1 VTTDR
6 PSPVPSLAPLARN
19 VARAF
24 HDDPAWIWV
33 LPDEERR
40 SALLP
45 YLFERALRLESLR
58 GHIHAEADVAVAIWI
73 PPGAP
78 RPTLLQTVRSGLV
91 LAPLRL
97 RAGERLRLRRY
108 LRACADLQQRDLAD
122 VWYLSGLA
130 VDPER
135 QRQGI
140 GSALLR
146 WGLGRGRV
154 GLLTSNR
161 ANIRFY
167 ERFGLRVVGEFW
179 ERNGPPRMWTMR
191 SDVSS

>member
-1 VTTDR
+1 V
-6 PSPVPSLAPLARN
+6 
-19 VARAF
+19 F
-24 HDDPAWIWV
+24 
-33 LPDEERR
+33 PDEERR
-40 SALLP
+40 AALLP

-58 GHIHAEADVAVAIWI
+58 GHLQTDGESGVAIWV
-73 PPGAP
+73 PPGAR
-78 RPTLLQTVRSGLV
+78 RPTLLQTARSGLV

-97 RAGERLRLRRY
+97 RASERLRLRRY
-108 LRACADLQQRDLAD
+108 LRACADLQQRDLAE

-135 QRQGI
+135 QGRGI
-140 GSALLR
+140 GSELLR
-146 WGLGRGRV
+146 WGLQRGRV

-179 ERNGPPRMWTMR
+179 ERDGPARMWSMR
-191 SDVSS
+191 TDSGERTAAADPVRE

>member
-6 PSPVPSLAPLARN
+6 SSPARPLAPLART

-24 HDDPAWIWV
+24 HDDPAWIWI
-33 LPDEERR
+33 LPDEDRR

-58 GHIHAEADVAVAIWI
+58 GHVHADGDSGVAIWI

-78 RPTLLQTVRSGLV
+78 RPTLLQTARSGLV

-130 VDPER
+130 VDPDR

-140 GSALLR
+140 GSELLR
-146 WGLGRGRV
+146 WGLRHGRV

-167 ERFGLRVVGEFW
+167 ERSGLRVVGEFW
-179 ERNGPPRMWTMR
+179 DRDGPPRMWTMR
-191 SDVSS
+191 SDVSA

>member
-1 VTTDR
+1 V
-6 PSPVPSLAPLARN
+6 

-33 LPDEERR
+33 FPDEERR

-58 GHIHAEADVAVAIWI
+58 GHLHADGEADVAIWI
-73 PPGAP
+73 PPGA
-78 RPTLLQTVRSGLV
+78 RRATLVQTARSGLV

-130 VDPER
+130 VDPEQ
-135 QRQGI
+135 QRRGI
-140 GSALLR
+140 GSELVR
-146 WGLGRGRV
+146 WGLRRGNV

-167 ERFGLRVVGEFW
+167 ERLGLRVVGEFW
-179 ERNGPPRMWTMR
+179 ERGGPPRMWTMR
-191 SDVSS
+191 SGVSS